1 MSWARALLLACL
13 AAAGGCG
20 YTMAAGFA
28 GGGRRTVAV
37 EVAGNATFRQ
47 RLELP
52 LTREILSALP
62 VYTPLLPGSPQS
74 SDTVLRVEIQDVVD
88 RTLVTGSKPVLEG
101 ALVFSVRA
109 RLIDRRSGA
118 VLMDRVVRER
128 AEFRG
133 PVGENAR
140 TARDEG
146 IADLARK
153 IVLALEPDF

>member
-1 MSWARALLLACL
+1 MIRTRALLLPVL

-20 YTMAAGFA
+20 YSVAGGFA
-28 GGGRRTVAV
+28 GGGHRTVGV

-47 RLELP
+47 RLEIP
-52 LTREILSALP
+52 LTREILAALP
-62 VYTPLLPGSPQS
+62 VYTPLLPGSPAT
-74 SDTVLRVEIQDVVD
+74 SDTVLRVEIEDVVD
-88 RTLVTGSKPVLEG
+88 RTLVTGQQPVLEG

-109 RLIDRRSGA
+109 RLVDRRSGA
-118 VLMDRVVRER
+118 VLVDRVVRER
-128 AEFRG
+128 AEFRS

-146 IADLARK
+146 LADLARK